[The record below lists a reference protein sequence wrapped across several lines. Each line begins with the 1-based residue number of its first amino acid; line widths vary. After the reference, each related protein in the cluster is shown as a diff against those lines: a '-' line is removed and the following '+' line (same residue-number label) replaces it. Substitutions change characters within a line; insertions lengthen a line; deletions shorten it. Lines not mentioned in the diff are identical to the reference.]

1 MCSSETERQRRTCGY
16 RDVYVSYIL
25 YCAVFKG
32 GVLLAADYSQL
43 ELRIIAYLSK
53 DEKLIKVLNSDGDV
67 FKLIT
72 AQWKNIRPEEVT
84 AEQRAQAKQVLTSQH
99 LLFFL
104 HVYLF
109 IGCVSGSPWLVGV
122 LVGLPQKVIRANY
135 FHSFLTHYILQRDF
149 GALGQY

>member
-1 MCSSETERQRRTCGY
+1 MRAYYITQKQGDNFQDRTWRCRG
-16 RDVYVSYIL
+16 VYSIYIL
-25 YCAVFKG
+25 YCVVFKG

-53 DEKLIKVLNSDGDV
+53 DQKLIKVLNSDGDV

-104 HVYLF
+104 HVYQF
-109 IGCVSGSPWLVGV
+109 IGCVSRSPWLVGI
-122 LVGLPQKVIRANY
+122 LFGLPQKVI
-135 FHSFLTHYILQRDF
+135 
-149 GALGQY
+149 